1 MGKVSF
7 DMGIDAVRGVLMG
20 TDPFYIRRYKRKDGT
35 VEFIVQARP
44 DRSNHQATPAEAADR
59 AAFLEQKDTAG
70 GKKTMKAYLWKVCG
84 DAYDTAHSNG

>member
-44 DRSNHQATPAEAADR
+44 DRSGHKATPTEAANR
-59 AAFLEQKDTAG
+59 EAFGRRYGTARRKDKNA
-70 GKKTMKAYLWKVCG
+70 
-84 DAYDTAHSNG
+84 

>member
-44 DRSNHQATPAEAADR
+44 DRSGHKATPAEAANR
-59 AAFLEQKDTAG
+59 EAFGRRYGTARRKDKNA
-70 GKKTMKAYLWKVCG
+70 
-84 DAYDTAHSNG
+84 

>member
-44 DRSNHQATPAEAADR
+44 DRSGHKATPAEAANREAFGRRYGTARRHSDQDDR
-59 AAFLEQKDTAG
+59 D
-70 GKKTMKAYLWKVCG
+70 V
-84 DAYDTAHSNG
+84 

>member
-20 TDPFYIRRYKRKDGT
+20 SDPFYIRRYKRKDGT

-44 DRSNHQATPAEAADR
+44 DRSGHKATPAEAANR
-59 AAFLEQKDTAG
+59 EAFGRRYGTARRKDKNA
-70 GKKTMKAYLWKVCG
+70 
-84 DAYDTAHSNG
+84 